1 MSEAGNIAFRMEK
14 DALGELEIP
23 AQAYYGIHTQRA
35 MLNFPLSGSR
45 IHERFIRAFG
55 QVKEACAAVNMKL
68 GFLDDRIG
76 RAVLTACRDV
86 SSGKLNSSIIVDP
99 YQGGAGTSTNMNFNE
114 VIANRAIEILGG
126 EFGDYGLVHPVEHV
140 NMHQSTNDVYPTA
153 LKVAVLALLVD
164 LEKEVAKL
172 QEELQRKEAEFSQ
185 VVKVGRTQLMDAVP
199 MTLGMTFGAFAD
211 AVSRDRWRIFKCR
224 ERVKKVN
231 LGGTAVGTGLGA
243 PRDYI
248 LQVAGELKNICG
260 LPVSRAENLIDA
272 TQNSDSFVEV
282 SGMLKSYATNLMKIS
297 NDLRLLGSG
306 PAAGFAEI
314 RLPARQCGSSIMAGK
329 INPVIPESVA
339 QVALQ
344 VMGND
349 QTITLAASMAQLEL
363 NQFMPLLAHNLF
375 NSLSLLVNVT
385 RSFTRSCVQGISAD
399 EERCR
404 KHVESSDALGTVL
417 VPVLGYDSVE
427 KLIVASRESGRSL
440 RDEIIFQG
448 IAGADEVDELL
459 SPQRLCKQG
468 FTPDEVKW
476 GNKE

>member
-1 MSEAGNIAFRMEK
+1 MSESGKCAFRLEK
-14 DALGELEIP
+14 DALGEMEIP
-23 AQAYYGIHTQRA
+23 AEAYYGIHTRRA
-35 MLNFPLSGSR
+35 MLNFPLSDCR

-68 GFLDDRIG
+68 GFLDQRIG
-76 RAVLTACRDV
+76 KAVLTACKDV
-86 SSGKLNSSIIVDP
+86 SSGKLSSSIVVDP

-126 EFGDYGLVHPVEHV
+126 RHGEYGLVHPVDHV

-153 LKVAVLALLVD
+153 LKVAALALLVD
-164 LEKEVAKL
+164 LEKEVSKL
-172 QEELQRKEAEFSQ
+172 QEELQRKESEFSQ
-185 VVKVGRTQLMDAVP
+185 VVKVGRTQLMDGVP
-199 MTLGMTFGAFAD
+199 MTMGMTFGAFSD
-211 AVSRDRWRIFKCR
+211 AVARDRWRIFKCR
-224 ERVKKVN
+224 ERIKKVN

-260 LPVSRAENLIDA
+260 LPVSRAENLVDA

-297 NDLRLLGSG
+297 NDLRLLSSG
-306 PAAGFAEI
+306 PATGLGEI
-314 RLPARQCGSSIMAGK
+314 KLPARQCGSSIMAGK
-329 INPVIPESVA
+329 INPVIPESVV

-349 QTITLAASMAQLEL
+349 QTLTLAASMAQLEL
-363 NQFMPLLAHNLF
+363 NQFMPLLAHNLL

-385 RSFTRSCVQGISAD
+385 RSFSRNCVQGISPD
-399 EERCR
+399 IERCR
-404 KHVESSDALGTVL
+404 MHVESSYALATVL
-417 VPVLGYDSVE
+417 VPVHGYDFVE
-427 KLIVASRESGRSL
+427 KLVNSCRKSGRTL

-448 IAGADEVDELL
+448 VAGADEVDELL

-468 FTPDEVKW
+468 FTLDEVK
-476 GNKE
+476 GGIRK

>member
-1 MSEAGNIAFRMEK
+1 MSEVGKTAFRIEK
-14 DALGELEIP
+14 DALGEMEIP
-23 AQAYYGIHTQRA
+23 AESYYGIHTRRA
-35 MLNFPLSGSR
+35 MLNFPLSDSR
-45 IHERFIRAFG
+45 IHDRFVRSFG

-68 GFLDDRIG
+68 GFLDDRTG
-76 RAVLTACRDV
+76 RAVITACRDV
-86 SSGKLNSSIIVDP
+86 SSGKFNSSIVVDP

-114 VIANRAIEILGG
+114 VIANRAAEILGG
-126 EFGDYGLVHPVEHV
+126 ELGDYGLVHPVDHV

-164 LEKEVAKL
+164 LEKEVSKL
-172 QEELQRKEAEFSQ
+172 QESLQQKEAEFSQ
-185 VVKVGRTQLMDAVP
+185 VVKVGRTQLMDGVP

-211 AVSRDRWRIFKCR
+211 AVARDRWRIFKCR
-224 ERVKKVN
+224 ERIKKVN
-231 LGGTAVGTGLGA
+231 LGGTAIGTGLGA

-272 TQNSDSFVEV
+272 TQNCDSFVEV
-282 SGMLKSYATNLMKIS
+282 SGMLKSYAANLMKIA

-306 PAAGFAEI
+306 PATGLGEI
-314 RLPARQCGSSIMAGK
+314 KLPARQCGSSIMAGK

-363 NQFMPLLAHNLF
+363 NQFMPLLAHNIL
-375 NSLSLLVNVT
+375 NSLSLLQNVT
-385 RSFTRSCVQGISAD
+385 GSFTRNCVQGITAD
-399 EERCR
+399 SDRCR
-404 KHVESSDALGTVL
+404 EHVESSYALATVL
-417 VPVLGYDSVE
+417 VPVLGYSSVE
-427 KLIVASRESGRSL
+427 KLIAACRESGRSL
-440 RDEIIFQG
+440 RDEIVFQG
-448 IAGADEVDELL
+448 LAGADEVDELL

-468 FTPDEVKW
+468 FTSDEVKW
-476 GNKE
+476 GKKK

>member
-1 MSEAGNIAFRMEK
+1 MSEPGSNAFRIEK
-14 DALGELEIP
+14 DGLGEMELP
-23 AQAYYGIHTQRA
+23 AGAYYGIHTRRA
-35 MLNFPLSGSR
+35 MLNFPLSDSR
-45 IHERFIRAFG
+45 IHERFICAFG

-68 GFLDDRIG
+68 GFMDDRIG

-86 SSGKLNSSIIVDP
+86 SSGKFNSSIVGDP

-114 VIANRAIEILGG
+114 VIANRSVEILGG
-126 EFGDYGLVHPVEHV
+126 ELGDYGLVHPVDHV

-172 QEELQRKEAEFSQ
+172 QEELQQKEDEFSR

-199 MTLGMTFGAFAD
+199 MTMGMTFGAFAD
-211 AVSRDRWRIFKCR
+211 AVARDRWRIFKCR
-224 ERVKKVN
+224 ERIKKVN

-282 SGMLKSYATNLMKIS
+282 SGMLKSYAANLMKIS

-306 PAAGFAEI
+306 PAAGLAEI

-363 NQFMPLLAHNLF
+363 NQFMPLLAHNLLS
-375 NSLSLLVNVT
+375 SLSLLLNVT
-385 RSFTRSCVQGISAD
+385 RSFTRNCVQGITAAED
-399 EERCR
+399 RCR
-404 KHVESSDALGTVL
+404 EHVESSYALGTVL

-427 KLIVASRESGRSL
+427 KLVVSCRKSGRSL
-440 RDEIIFQG
+440 REEIIYQG

-468 FTPDEVKW
+468 FTPDEVK
-476 GNKE
+476 GVRKI